1 MADVTRDVVQ
11 AEIYELIRKYSVADD
26 LDLSDASEVGTLGV
40 DSIDLME
47 IVFRLEE
54 KFGSEIDDTGM
65 ETVKVL
71 GDIVDLALSTIQ
83 KP

>member
-26 LDLSDASEVGTLGV
+26 LDLSDASEVETLGV

-54 KFGSEIDDTGM
+54 KFGLEIDDTGM

>member
-26 LDLSDASEVGTLGV
+26 LDLSDASEVETLGV

>member
-1 MADVTRDVVQ
+1 MAEVTREIVQ
-11 AEIYELIRKYSVADD
+11 DEIYELIRKYSVADD
-26 LDLSDASEVGTLGV
+26 LDLSDTSEVETLGV